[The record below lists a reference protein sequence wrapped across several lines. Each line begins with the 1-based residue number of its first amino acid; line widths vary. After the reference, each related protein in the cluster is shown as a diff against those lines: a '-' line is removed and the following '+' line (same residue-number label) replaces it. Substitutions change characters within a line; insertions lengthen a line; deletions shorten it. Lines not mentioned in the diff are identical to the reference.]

1 MVSTSKKTQSNI
13 RLLSELDDFDQVI
26 CFGNT
31 VSDEQRIATV
41 NEGTGDQEST
51 VGNHENNLTANEN
64 ALKVRTLER
73 CFIEKIETEISN
85 IADTLE
91 DRKNAI
97 LTATNSIVAPKI

>member
-51 VGNHENNLTANEN
+51 VGNPWE
-64 ALKVRTLER
+64 
-73 CFIEKIETEISN
+73 
-85 IADTLE
+85 
-91 DRKNAI
+91 
-97 LTATNSIVAPKI
+97 

>member
-1 MVSTSKKTQSNI
+1 MKVLVIKKV
-13 RLLSELDDFDQVI
+13 LLVI
-26 CFGNT
+26 
-31 VSDEQRIATV
+31 
-41 NEGTGDQEST
+41 
-51 VGNHENNLTANEN
+51 HENNLTANEN

-97 LTATNSIVAPKI
+97 LTAY